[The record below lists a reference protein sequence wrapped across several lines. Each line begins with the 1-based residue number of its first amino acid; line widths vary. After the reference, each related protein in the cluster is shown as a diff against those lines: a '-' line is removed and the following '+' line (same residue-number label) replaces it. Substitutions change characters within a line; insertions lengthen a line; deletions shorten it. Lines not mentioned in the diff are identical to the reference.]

1 MPYKC
6 LFEENGNLIY
16 KKDMSISIFEL
27 LDKILKNE
35 NSSQMS
41 YFETKHLIEIS
52 ENPEKITE
60 GIYVNY
66 NSYQYFDP
74 EFLKTQKM
82 LDLMCFEDTAE
93 QFLYLHGRGEI

>member
-1 MPYKC
+1 MPENEIGEKIVSYAI
-6 LFEENGNLIY
+6 LFEANGNLIY

-35 NSSQMS
+35 NSSQLS
-41 YFETKHLIEIS
+41 YFETRHLIEIS
-52 ENPEKITE
+52 ENPEKINE

-74 EFLKTQKM
+74 EFLKT
-82 LDLMCFEDTAE
+82 
-93 QFLYLHGRGEI
+93 

>member
-1 MPYKC
+1 MPENEIGEKIVPYAI
-6 LFEENGNLIY
+6 LFEANGNLIY

-35 NSSQMS
+35 NSSQLS
-41 YFETKHLIEIS
+41 YFETRHLIEIS
-52 ENPEKITE
+52 ENPEKINE

-74 EFLKTQKM
+74 EFLKT
-82 LDLMCFEDTAE
+82 
-93 QFLYLHGRGEI
+93 

>member
-1 MPYKC
+1 MSENEIGEKIVSYAI
-6 LFEENGNLIY
+6 LFEANGNLIY

-35 NSSQMS
+35 NSSQLS
-41 YFETKHLIEIS
+41 YFETRHLIEIS
-52 ENPEKITE
+52 ENPEKINE

-74 EFLKTQKM
+74 EFLKT
-82 LDLMCFEDTAE
+82 
-93 QFLYLHGRGEI
+93 